1 MRYFL
6 GFLIAIG
13 LVILVIILVVKGLG
27 NNNTTGPQPK
37 PLSSYANTDAVA
49 SLLIGGPI
57 IADQN
62 YQQIEISISQV
73 SSQISIINGYQG
85 TVVNTKIYA
94 NNTNAYSAF
103 LSSLQHYGFNLGNSN
118 YAHKTPAGFC
128 SSGNTYTYSLTN
140 GSDTI
145 FSYWGATCVGEGDSR
160 GIITNINNLF
170 KLQIPDYNQI
180 TSTTTLAVPNQ

>member
-13 LVILVIILVVKGLG
+13 LVALVIILVVKGLG
-27 NNNTTGPQPK
+27 NNNATGPQPK

-57 IADQN
+57 VADQN

-140 GSDTI
+140 GNDTI
-145 FSYWGATCVGEGDSR
+145 FNYWAASCAKEGNFE
-160 GIITNINNLF
+160 GVVANINNLF
-170 KLQIPDYNQI
+170 QLQIPDYKQI
-180 TSTTTLAVPNQ
+180 TATTTLTVPN